1 MDKKKTT
8 IIVIGYEGE
17 SVKTYQI
24 STHFLT
30 NIKKYIAASGTLFS
44 IFVLLLTAAFLNF
57 NSIKTENNS
66 LTSKLSNVTREM
78 RVIDSLQLTEKINNI
93 DLNLSHINNYLI
105 TRGLISLPN
114 QGGEVSS
121 SHHDDFSKVNSLE
134 DQSEIFVTS
143 LKSIPLGI
151 PYDGSMS
158 SGYGYRSNPFG
169 GYSGEFHPGIDFKGP
184 YGAPITATADGIVE
198 RNDWYGGY
206 GNAVVIGHEFGYSTL
221 YGHLSR
227 VNVQQG
233 QLVKAGDVI
242 GFLGST
248 GRSTG
253 PHVHYEIRKDGSDID
268 PLPFLKINL

>member
-17 SVKTYQI
+17 SVKTIQI
-24 STHFLT
+24 STHFIQ
-30 NIKKYIAASGTLFS
+30 NIKKYLAASGTLFS
-44 IFVLLLTAAFLNF
+44 IFVLLLTASFLHFSNV
-57 NSIKTENNS
+57 KVENNNLS
-66 LTSKLSNVTREM
+66 SKLNNMTREM
-78 RVIDSLQLTEKINNI
+78 RVLDSLQLTEKINNI
-93 DLNLSHINNYLI
+93 DLNLSQINNYLI
-105 TRGLISLPN
+105 TRGIINIPN

-134 DQSEIFVTS
+134 DQSEIFLTS

-151 PYDGSMS
+151 PYEGSLS

-169 GYSGEFHPGIDFKGP
+169 GFSGEFHPGVDFKGP
-184 YGAPITATADGIVE
+184 YGVPITATADGIVE

-233 QLVKAGDVI
+233 QSVKAGDVI

-253 PHVHYEIRKDGSDID
+253 PHVHYEIRKNGSDID